1 LKNNKEVID
10 MRKKPLNNRGIV
22 ILTLIIW
29 IVIIGAIIIYAPRLY
44 NWYVEQNEIKIIKSN
59 VESVEKEIKSLLID
73 QHPVFI
79 WNDIDNI
86 VKSLNI
92 QNPITREAQ
101 TKNGWSSPGEVVVFF
116 DGIDTLTIDGID
128 RLGEAFH
135 LNIII
140 KK

>member
-1 LKNNKEVID
+1 MLLNKRGVI
-10 MRKKPLNNRGIV
+10 

-59 VESVEKEIKSLLID
+59 VESVEKEIKSLIID
-73 QHPVFI
+73 EHPVLI

-101 TKNGWSSPGEVVVFF
+101 IKNGWSSPGQVVVFF
-116 DGIDTLTIDGID
+116 NGIDTLTIDGIG
-128 RLGEAFH
+128 RRGKALH
-135 LNIII
+135 LNVII

>member
-1 LKNNKEVID
+1 MLINK
-10 MRKKPLNNRGIV
+10 RGVVLI
-22 ILTLIIW
+22 TLIIW

-59 VESVEKEIKSLLID
+59 VESVEKEILSLIID
-73 QHPVFI
+73 KHPVLI

-116 DGIDTLTIDGID
+116 DGIDTLTIDGIG
-128 RLGEAFH
+128 RRGEALH

>member
-1 LKNNKEVID
+1 MLINK
-10 MRKKPLNNRGIV
+10 RGIV
-22 ILTLIIW
+22 LITLIIW
-29 IVIIGAIIIYAPRLY
+29 IIIIGAIIIYAPRLY

-59 VESVEKEIKSLLID
+59 VESVEKEIKLLIID
-73 QHPVFI
+73 KHPVLI

-116 DGIDTLTIDGID
+116 NGVDTLTIDGIG
-128 RLGEAFH
+128 RRSEALH
-135 LNIII
+135 LNVII

>member
-1 LKNNKEVID
+1 MYLFK
-10 MRKKPLNNRGIV
+10 NRGIV
-22 ILTLIIW
+22 IITFIIW

-59 VESVEKEIKSLLID
+59 VESVEKEIKFLIID
-73 QHPVFI
+73 KHPVLI

-86 VKSLNI
+86 INSLRI

-116 DGIDTLTIDGID
+116 NGIDTLTIDGIG
-128 RLGEAFH
+128 RRGEALH
-135 LNIII
+135 LNVII

>member
-1 LKNNKEVID
+1 MFLFNKHGVVLI
-10 MRKKPLNNRGIV
+10 
-22 ILTLIIW
+22 TLIIW
-29 IVIIGAIIIYAPRLY
+29 VIIIVVIIIYAPRLY

-73 QHPVFI
+73 KHPVLI

-86 VKSLNI
+86 VKSLSI

-101 TKNGWSSPGEVVVFF
+101 IKNGWNRPGEVVVFF
-116 DGIDTLTIDGID
+116 NGIDTLTIDGIG
-128 RLGEAFH
+128 RRGEALH
-135 LNIII
+135 LNVII